1 MRFQPGNAGGPGR
14 PRGSYLLPQAKQWA
28 EIGGVRLLLRLAD
41 GKEKGWSKA
50 TRWDAIKLA
59 LAYGLGKPREA
70 LEITAEDQRPGPD
83 LSALDIP
90 TLEKLA
96 GMATCPADCC
106 AFTKS
111 GKLPPVLEIPTAA
124 LLGRPACR

>member
-1 MRFQPGNAGGPGR
+1 M
-14 PRGSYLLPQAKQWA
+14 
-28 EIGGVRLLLRLAD
+28 LLRFAD

-50 TRWDAIKLA
+50 ARWDAIKLA

-70 LEITAEDQRPGPD
+70 LEVTTEVQPPETD

-111 GKLPPVLEIPTAA
+111 SKLPPVLEIPAAA
-124 LLGRPACR
+124 LRGRSPCR